1 MSLLERIF
9 FWRPDALPLLGGI
22 KASKHMTASSSSLL
36 PFVRVR
42 QCVTSDDSKNRQKM
56 WSVAGGGG
64 GGGVPS
70 WLEPLA
76 NYSLPA
82 EPHSSQ
88 GGMLLLEE
96 FFEFPHLLSLE
107 RFFPTYSPLSS
118 PFKRWLLVLSS
129 LRRLTFNFL
138 ATTMPTTATAF
149 HHLIFNLR
157 ATSSN
162 SRLL

>member
-1 MSLLERIF
+1 MIVHQCYIYLVDLIEFSGFSFFGSNATVTSAMSLLERIF

-42 QCVTSDDSKNRQKM
+42 QCVTSGDSKNKQKM
-56 WSVAGGGG
+56 CFVAGGGG
-64 GGGVPS
+64 GGGVPC

-107 RFFPTYSPLSS
+107 RFFPTYSPPPPHSS
-118 PFKRWLLVLSS
+118 GGY
-129 LRRLTFNFL
+129 
-138 ATTMPTTATAF
+138 
-149 HHLIFNLR
+149 
-157 ATSSN
+157 
-162 SRLL
+162 